1 MNTERKHEWVN
12 IQFLFFI
19 VSLEQ
24 YRMDVS
30 MLQLVLS
37 LDFRANIAN
46 PPSTGQKNRFDVWA
60 RETKPLR
67 GNTQVEPRI
76 IKCIKFEKGMLF
88 SVLNFKFSLYFFQGD
103 WVAIVM

>member
-30 MLQLVLS
+30 MLQLVVS
-37 LDFRANIAN
+37 LDFRANVAN
-46 PPSTGQKNRFDVWA
+46 PPSTGLKNRFDVWA
-60 RETKPLR
+60 SETKPL
-67 GNTQVEPRI
+67 
-76 IKCIKFEKGMLF
+76 
-88 SVLNFKFSLYFFQGD
+88 
-103 WVAIVM
+103 